1 MIAASTATADTV
13 NGVNDADTNEAT
25 EYIQHHLHHLQWQ
38 IGDSKFLTLNLDSIF
53 FALVMAGLFLVVFL
67 LTARRATAGV
77 PGKFQAFVEMLVTF
91 VDGMVRETFH
101 GRSKLI
107 APLALTI
114 FCVVF
119 LMNFMDMI
127 PVDWLPGSWMKLNEV
142 LAGKDPH
149 YVYLRV
155 VPTADINTTLG
166 LSLMVFILIQV
177 FGISHKGVGKFTA
190 EAFTAPFH
198 ASGMVGKILLAPFNL
213 LLRVIE
219 ELVRPLSLTLRLF
232 GNMYAGELIF
242 ILIAL
247 MTLNAAFDSG
257 MTYIMAPLQF
267 VSGFVWTAFHVLVI
281 TLQAFIFMMLTIVYL
296 SMAAENH

>member
-1 MIAASTATADTV
+1 MNLISTMAASEPAS
-13 NGVNDADTNEAT
+13 GGST
-25 EYIQHHLHHLQWQ
+25 EYINHHLHFWQ
-38 IGDSKFLTLNLDSIF
+38 VKVGDGAFMTLNVDTLIF
-53 FALVMAGLFLVVFL
+53 TAVLSFLFVFFFL
-67 LTARRATAGV
+67 RASRKATAGV
-77 PGKFQAFVEMLVTF
+77 PGKFQALVEIVVGF
-91 VDGMVRETFH
+91 VDGLVRETFH

-107 APLALTI
+107 APLSITI

-127 PVDWLPGSWMKLNEV
+127 PVDWIPGLWMKGNE
-142 LAGKDPH
+142 LAGHDPH
-149 YVYLRV
+149 HAYLRV
-155 VPTADINTTLG
+155 VPTADLNVTLG
-166 LSLMVFILIQV
+166 LSLMVFLLIQV
-177 FGISHKGVGKFTA
+177 FGLAHKGLGKFTA

-198 ASGMVGKILLAPFNL
+198 AEGMVGKILLAPANL

-247 MTLNAAFDSG
+247 MTWNAAFGSG
-257 MTYIMAPLQF
+257 LTWVLAPLQF
-267 VSGFVWTAFHVLVI
+267 ISGFVWTAFHVIVI

-296 SMAAENH
+296 SMAAESH

>member
-1 MIAASTATADTV
+1 MSADSTGTEAASGDSTA
-13 NGVNDADTNEAT
+13 
-25 EYIQHHLHHLQWQ
+25 YIQHHLQHLQWQ
-38 IGDSKFLTLNLDSIF
+38 VGEGSFMKINVDS
-53 FALVMAGLFLVVFL
+53 VLFSLLACAVFL
-67 LTARRATAGV
+67 FFFLRTARKATAGV
-77 PGKFQAFVEMLVTF
+77 PGKFQTFVEMVVGF
-91 VDGMVRETFH
+91 VDGLVRETFH

-107 APLALTI
+107 APLAITI

-127 PVDWLPGSWMKLNEV
+127 PVDWIPGAWMKANE
-142 LAGKDPH
+142 LAGHDPH
-149 YVYLRV
+149 HAYLRV
-155 VPTADINTTLG
+155 VPTADLNVTLG
-166 LSLMVFILIQV
+166 LSLMVFLLIQV
-177 FGISHKGVGKFTA
+177 FGVSHKGPGKFIG

-198 ASGMVGKILLAPFNL
+198 AESLVMKILLAPANL

-247 MTLNAAFDSG
+247 MTWNAAFGSG
-257 MTYIMAPLQF
+257 LTWVLAPLQF
-267 VSGFVWTAFHVLVI
+267 ISGFVWTAFHVLVI

-296 SMAAENH
+296 SMAAESH

>member
-1 MIAASTATADTV
+1 MIVESTGQTPES
-13 NGVNDADTNEAT
+13 GGGAT

-38 IGDSKFLTLNLDSIF
+38 VGDGKFMTINIDSVLFTLVLCS
-53 FALVMAGLFLVVFL
+53 LFLFFFIR
-67 LTARRATAGV
+67 TARKATPGV
-77 PGKFQAFVEMLVTF
+77 PGKFQAFVEMVVGF

-127 PVDWLPGSWMKLNEV
+127 PVDWLPGLWVKGNEV
-142 LAGKDPH
+142 AGHDPH
-149 YVYLRV
+149 HAYLRV
-155 VPTADINTTLG
+155 VPTADLNTTLG
-166 LSLMVFILIQV
+166 LSLMVFLLIQV
-177 FGISHKGVGKFTA
+177 FGISHKGFATFAK

-198 ASGMVGKILLAPFNL
+198 AEGTVMKILLAPANL
-213 LLRVIE
+213 LLRIIE

-247 MTLNAAFDSG
+247 MTWNAAFSSG
-257 MTYIMAPLQF
+257 MTYVMAPLQF
-267 VSGFVWTAFHVLVI
+267 VSGFVWTAFHILVI

-296 SMAAENH
+296 SMAAESH

>member
-1 MIAASTATADTV
+1 MSADSTGTEAASGDSTA
-13 NGVNDADTNEAT
+13 
-25 EYIQHHLHHLQWQ
+25 YIQHHLQHLQWEVGEGSFMR
-38 IGDSKFLTLNLDSIF
+38 INVDSL
-53 FALVMAGLFLVVFL
+53 LFSLLACAVFL
-67 LTARRATAGV
+67 FFFLRTARKATAGV
-77 PGKFQAFVEMLVTF
+77 PGKFQTFVEMVVGF
-91 VDGMVRETFH
+91 VDGLVRETFH

-107 APLALTI
+107 APLAITI

-127 PVDWLPGSWMKLNEV
+127 PVDWIPGAWMKANE
-142 LAGKDPH
+142 LAGHDPH
-149 YVYLRV
+149 HAYLRV
-155 VPTADINTTLG
+155 VPTADLNVPLG
-166 LSLMVFILIQV
+166 LALMVFLLIQV
-177 FGISHKGVGKFTA
+177 FGISHKGFGQFIG

-198 ASGMVGKILLAPFNL
+198 AEGMVMKILLAPANL

-247 MTLNAAFDSG
+247 MTWNAAFGSG
-257 MTYIMAPLQF
+257 LTYVLAPLQF
-267 VSGFVWTAFHVLVI
+267 ISGFVWTAFHVLVI

-296 SMAAENH
+296 SMSAESH